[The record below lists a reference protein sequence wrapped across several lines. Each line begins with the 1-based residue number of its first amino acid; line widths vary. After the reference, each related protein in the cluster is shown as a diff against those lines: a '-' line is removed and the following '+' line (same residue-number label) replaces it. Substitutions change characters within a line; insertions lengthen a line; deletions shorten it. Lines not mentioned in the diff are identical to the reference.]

1 MWMEVPSVM
10 PYVGQINRLTGMAA
24 KLLADW
30 RDFQPVD
37 EIQNMHKV
45 EILCAAYWW
54 IPPCLLSFYPFI
66 AALCFPR
73 FFPFKWEMTCIRLYF
88 WSAQKN
94 ILLLLLLL
102 LIFHNRS
109 EKKAQFSIEFLRVD
123 TLNRTCHF
131 SKWGFVSGTLVSSWC
146 STDYPTQNYKYQN
159 FIKNGLVLLT

>member
-45 EILCAAYWW
+45 EILCAACWW

-66 AALCFPR
+66 AALCFPW
-73 FFPFKWEMTCIRLYF
+73 FVPFKWEMTCIRLYF

-94 ILLLLLLL
+94 I
-102 LIFHNRS
+102 IIIIDIIIIR
-109 EKKAQFSIEFLRVD
+109 KKLAQFSIEFSRL
-123 TLNRTCHF
+123 
-131 SKWGFVSGTLVSSWC
+131 KPW
-146 STDYPTQNYKYQN
+146 
-159 FIKNGLVLLT
+159 IKHAIFPNEVLCQAR